1 MMPTLDINFAQP
13 CRRFNQQLMLLLAI
27 LLTVFLGALLH
38 QQQSLTQQIAAK
50 TYANKLNNTTK
61 PEATS
66 SPTLLHS
73 IALAHETQHA
83 LNLAWLPLLKE
94 LEQVQQ
100 ANPEIKLLSIQP
112 NPSKADIVITGQT
125 AKFDDLVQYQNSLH
139 TNGLGEAV
147 LVNQRTDVLNNNA
160 GDQNT
165 SKQIIGFTIAVGW
178 KP

>member
-1 MMPTLDINFAQP
+1 MPTLDINFAQP
-13 CRRFNQQLMLLLAI
+13 CRRFNQRLMLLLAI
-27 LLTVFLGALLH
+27 LLTGFAGALFY
-38 QQQSLTQQIAAK
+38 QQHSLTQQIAAK
-50 TYANKLNNTTK
+50 TRTNTLNNAKK
-61 PEATS
+61 PEAAP

-83 LNLAWLPLLKE
+83 LNLSWLPLLKV

-125 AKFDDLVQYQNSLH
+125 AKFDDLVKYQNSLH

-147 LVNQRTDVLNNNA
+147 LINQRTDVLDTNA
-160 GDQNT
+160 GDLNT
-165 SKQIIGFTIAVGW
+165 PKQMIGFTLAVGW